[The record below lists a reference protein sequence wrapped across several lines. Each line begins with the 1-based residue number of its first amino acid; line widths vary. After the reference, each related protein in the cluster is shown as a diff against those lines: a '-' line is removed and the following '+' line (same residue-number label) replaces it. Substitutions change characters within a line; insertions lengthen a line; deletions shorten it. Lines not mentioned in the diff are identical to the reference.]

1 MHKLVLPEVVAGV
14 LDELDEGNEEP
25 PRVRPVDDQPLKQHA
40 RDLLLNGLRVGLREE
55 REEGTAEEVRV
66 AVGVAKLVGYGVEE
80 EVPPWRGGGGRGEG
94 RGGGGGERGGGGGRV
109 GRGEGRGERGVDS
122 KRLWSWRAKRCV
134 LYMCC

>member
-40 RDLLLNGLRVGLREE
+40 RDLLLNGFRVGLREE
-55 REEGTAEEVRV
+55 GKEGTAEEVRV

-80 EVPPWRGGGGRGEG
+80 EVPPWRGGGGGEG
-94 RGGGGGERGGGGGRV
+94 GEGGEGEGGGR
-109 GRGEGRGERGVDS
+109 GREELIKKGYGPGEPSGVS
-122 KRLWSWRAKRCV
+122 
-134 LYMCC
+134 YIMCC